1 MSAICLDEFARF
13 ICGRKTMNDMMRL
26 MSRIL
31 VSVVLPVFTVTV
43 YGSDERSEAPFLIRQ
58 STVPGAEWQLEAKQA
73 DLHAVIGALAEHSRI
88 KIHYASL
95 PVTPVTA
102 TCVGQGAVTL
112 LQCLLGSDINMLYR
126 YPETDETVAG
136 KETRVPQEI
145 WILASSLNPKP
156 VLSSQGS
163 NCSELEERKH
173 VVSNGWSQDE
183 QQNRTGTRD
192 LIERTESGRAE
203 QRAQALAAIARLG
216 KSAKPEL
223 VDAAIKG
230 LTDRDAFV
238 REQALHA
245 LSQTESDPAVL
256 GVYVQQALQDPEAGI
271 RLMALD
277 AAGDDVTLLQ
287 QALQDSDVTVRELAG
302 MKLESLLKY

>member
-1 MSAICLDEFARF
+1 
-13 ICGRKTMNDMMRL
+13 MNNMIRSV
-26 MSRIL
+26 SRIVACV
-31 VSVVLPVFTVTV
+31 VSLVFTATG
-43 YGSDERSEAPFLIRQ
+43 YGNDERGEAPFLIRQ
-58 STVPGAEWQLEAKQA
+58 STAPGGEWQLEAKQA
-73 DLHAVIGALAEHSRI
+73 DLHTLIGALAERSRV
-88 KIHYASL
+88 KIHYSSL

-102 TCVGQGAVTL
+102 TCVGQGAVAL
-112 LQCLLGSDINMLYR
+112 LQCLLGNDINMLYR
-126 YPETDETVAG
+126 YPETDEAVAG
-136 KETRVPQEI
+136 KETGVPQEI

-156 VLSSQGS
+156 ILSSQSS
-163 NCSELEERKH
+163 NCSGLEERKH
-173 VVSNGWSQDE
+173 TVSIGWSQDE
-183 QQNRTGTRD
+183 QQNRTDTRD

-203 QRAQALAAIARLG
+203 LRAQALAAIARLG
-216 KSAKPEL
+216 KSAEPEL

-245 LSQTESDPAVL
+245 LSQAESDPAVL
-256 GVYVQQALQDPEAGI
+256 GMYVQQALLDPEAGV

-277 AAGDDVTLLQ
+277 AVGDDFVLLQ